1 MCDAEKVPGF
11 CRQPKVCAD
20 RYLFRETTMMSE
32 STQAQAESP
41 ALSGWSA
48 LLFVLICTL
57 VRVAFISR
65 IPLLGAEAYYW
76 EWSRY
81 PDWGYFDHPPMVA
94 FLIRLATGLGG
105 DTVMSVKL
113 AAVVAGLLTTGVLY
127 VLARDMFGPRTAAA
141 FCCILQILPFYSA
154 VNVVTVPD
162 TPLALFW
169 SLTMLFVHRAA
180 CRGRPPYWYA
190 AGGALGLALLSK
202 YHAFLLF
209 PCVLLFLVLWRDG
222 RFWLRRKEPWC
233 AALIALLVFSPNA
246 FWNMTHGMR
255 TFQFLLSERHGTLAL
270 QPVGAALF
278 VGGVLVMLSPLLAVL
293 ILRLQ
298 PRIIRRALAEQN
310 GRYLLLLCTSL
321 PILIFFALLSP
332 LISVG
337 AHWPAVAYPGLVL
350 AAVALLCSPE
360 TPRDPRLNS
369 RFARVGIVLSVILVL
384 AGHIVP
390 VVLPMLPPT
399 VQIAGRSLRLEN
411 SRLYVELQG
420 WPELGAAVVDLAAAM
435 PEPDRTF
442 IMTHS
447 YRLASQI
454 RFYSNSALITRT
466 TGHPGSHQYLI
477 WNRRYD
483 LCGRDALFVGKRA
496 RERYRSELE
505 GIFEQVGPFEP
516 VVIRRGSR
524 DVRTFYI
531 VRCYGF
537 LGTRPEECNN
547 GGAP

>member
-1 MCDAEKVPGF
+1 
-11 CRQPKVCAD
+11 
-20 RYLFRETTMMSE
+20 MSE
-32 STQAQAESP
+32 PAQAQSTL
-41 ALSGWSA
+41 LSGRA
-48 LLFVLICTL
+48 AALFVLICTIL
-57 VRVAFISR
+57 RVAFISR

-81 PDWGYFDHPPMVA
+81 LDWGYFDHPPMVA
-94 FLIRLATGLGG
+94 FLIRLATLPGG
-105 DTVMSVKL
+105 ETVISVKL
-113 AAVVAGLLTTGVLY
+113 AAVVTGLLTTGVLY
-127 VLARDMFGPRTAAA
+127 VLARDMFGPRPAAA
-141 FCCILQILPFYSA
+141 FCCILQILPFYA
-154 VNVVTVPD
+154 EVNVVTVPD

-169 SLTMLFVHRAA
+169 SLTLLFVYQAA
-180 CRGRPPYWYA
+180 CRVRPAFWYA

-202 YHAFLLF
+202 YHAFLMF

-255 TFQFLLSERHGTLAL
+255 TFQFLLSERHGTISI

-298 PRIIRRALAEQN
+298 PRIIRRARAEGN
-310 GRYLLLLCTSL
+310 GRYLLLLCSSL
-321 PILIFFALLSP
+321 PILMFFALLSP
-332 LISVG
+332 LLSVG
-337 AHWPAVAYPGLVL
+337 AHWPAVAYPALVL
-350 AAVALLCSPE
+350 AAVALLCTPA
-360 TPRDPRLNS
+360 TPRDPQLKS
-369 RFARVGIVLSVILVL
+369 RFARAGIVLSAVLVL
-384 AGHIVP
+384 VAHIVP

-399 VQIAGRSLRLEN
+399 VRIAGRSLRLDN
-411 SRLYVELQG
+411 NRLYVELQG
-420 WPELGAAVVDLAAAM
+420 WPELGAAVVNRAAAM
-435 PEPDRTF
+435 PEPGRTF
-442 IMTHS
+442 VMTNS

-454 RFYSNSALITRT
+454 RLYSNSAVITRT
-466 TGHPGSHQYLI
+466 TGHSDSHQYLI

-483 LCGRDALFVGKRA
+483 LCGRDALFVEKKA

-516 VVIRRGSR
+516 VVIRRGTQ

-537 LGTRPEECNN
+537 LGTMPGECTI
-547 GGAP
+547 GGTP